1 MATLFHGMS
10 KDSFLDELV
19 KQTGKNGHE
28 LYDYLMS
35 LIPEEEK
42 EEKEM
47 VLSNRE
53 GVPQYYKGTRA
64 GLLEWARPF
73 MKESDYDLLY
83 KWQSSMAYGYFAQSV
98 AAAIG
103 LVDFTWVHTGRTMNG
118 NNISIEYRVY
128 WNNKSNNRDWSEKI
142 LDNAY

>member
-10 KDSFLDELV
+10 KDNFADGLV

-28 LYDYLMS
+28 LYDYLLS

-42 EEKEM
+42 EEEK
-47 VLSNRE
+47 VFGNKE
-53 GVPQYYKGTRA
+53 GVPQCYKGTRA

-103 LVDFTWVHTGRTMNG
+103 LVDFTWVHTGRTING
-118 NNISIEYRVY
+118 NSMLVEYRVY
-128 WNNKSNNRDWSEKI
+128 WSDKSNSRDWSEKV